1 MLEEGSDTES
11 YLDAD
16 QGSPVATLTPTMTT
30 STTSVRAEG
39 TASEPDQ
46 ASTSDDTQPEKTCSL
61 IRVIKSALG

>member
-16 QGSPVATLTPTMTT
+16 QGSPVATLTPMMTT
-30 STTSVRAEG
+30 STTSVRG